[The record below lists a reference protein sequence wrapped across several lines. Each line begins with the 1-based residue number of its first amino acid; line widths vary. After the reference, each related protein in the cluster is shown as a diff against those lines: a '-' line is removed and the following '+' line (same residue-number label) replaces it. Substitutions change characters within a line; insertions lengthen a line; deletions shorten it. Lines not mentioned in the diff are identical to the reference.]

1 VKHLV
6 SEITRFE
13 ISQIFCVILSNMPSK
28 GVLGNLPVE
37 GNLKQQITAAVEVV
51 FSEYVGMYGL
61 DVCCAFNFVS

>member
-1 VKHLV
+1 
-6 SEITRFE
+6 
-13 ISQIFCVILSNMPSK
+13 MPSK